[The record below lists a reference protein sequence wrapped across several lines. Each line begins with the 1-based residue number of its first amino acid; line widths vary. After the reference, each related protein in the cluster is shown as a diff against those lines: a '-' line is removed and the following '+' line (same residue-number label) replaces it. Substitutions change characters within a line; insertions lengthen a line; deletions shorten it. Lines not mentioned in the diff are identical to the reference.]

1 MSQAGDVVRAARA
14 RAGVSQRELAERV
27 GTAQAAISRIETGRE
42 QPTVDRLAQILA
54 ALGWRMAIELEPI
67 D

>member
-1 MSQAGDVVRAARA
+1 M
-14 RAGVSQRELAERV
+14 RAGVSQRELAERA

-42 QPTVDRLAQILA
+42 QPTVDRLAQVLA
-54 ALGWRMAIELEPI
+54 ALGWRMAIDLEPI